1 MKEDTYLKKKLKK
14 LVMKNMYLKRQK
26 KTCEVKEK
34 MSKSKNNGIDPEKLA
49 SEYGADASQDY
60 SVICCTSRK

>member
-26 KTCEVKEK
+26 EKLVVKKVEK

-49 SEYGADASQDY
+49 SEYGA
-60 SVICCTSRK
+60 